1 METKLCGQVFMS
13 FLGHVTCQNYPWQ
26 GLRQHCLRRLITLYN
41 MCMHLHDCTLVD
53 YAQSL
58 RSTELGKT
66 MTRIQLCWRWWRVHI
81 PALVTVLHNLSI
93 HEYNI
98 LNPISSFSC
107 LQATA
112 MITPTVT
119 AGQEP
124 SRPSSGKSDSSK
136 SPASSSDEGD
146 SEYISYSD
154 GSSEGMY
161 MYSTNF
167 AMSWY
172 NALFLATKFP
182 FISTAFLTINNE
194 TRFQIS
200 SEMKSL

>member
-1 METKLCGQVFMS
+1 MT
-13 FLGHVTCQNYPWQ
+13 
-26 GLRQHCLRRLITLYN
+26 TLP
-41 MCMHLHDCTLVD
+41 VD
-53 YAQSL
+53 GAQSL

-66 MTRIQLCWRWWRVHI
+66 MTRTQLCWRWWKVHI
-81 PALVTVLHNLSI
+81 SALVTILHNLSI
-93 HEYNI
+93 HEYNNI
-98 LNPISSFSC
+98 IVNPIASFSC

-167 AMSWY
+167 VMSWY
-172 NALFLATKFP
+172 NVLFLATKFP

>member
-1 METKLCGQVFMS
+1 
-13 FLGHVTCQNYPWQ
+13 
-26 GLRQHCLRRLITLYN
+26 
-41 MCMHLHDCTLVD
+41 
-53 YAQSL
+53 
-58 RSTELGKT
+58 
-66 MTRIQLCWRWWRVHI
+66 
-81 PALVTVLHNLSI
+81 
-93 HEYNI
+93 
-98 LNPISSFSC
+98 
-107 LQATA
+107 

-172 NALFLATKFP
+172 NVLFLATKFP
-182 FISTAFLTINNE
+182 FISMAFLTINNE

>member
-1 METKLCGQVFMS
+1 MT
-13 FLGHVTCQNYPWQ
+13 
-26 GLRQHCLRRLITLYN
+26 TLP
-41 MCMHLHDCTLVD
+41 VD
-53 YAQSL
+53 GEQSL

-66 MTRIQLCWRWWRVHI
+66 MTRTQLCWRWWTVHT
-81 PALVTVLHNLSI
+81 PALVTILRNLSI
-93 HEYNI
+93 HEYNNI
-98 LNPISSFSC
+98 IVNPIASFSC

-136 SPASSSDEGD
+136 SPPSSSDEGD

-172 NALFLATKFP
+172 NVLFLATKFP

>member
-1 METKLCGQVFMS
+1 
-13 FLGHVTCQNYPWQ
+13 
-26 GLRQHCLRRLITLYN
+26 

-53 YAQSL
+53 GAQSL

-66 MTRIQLCWRWWRVHI
+66 MTRTQLCWRCWTIHI
-81 PALVTVLHNLSI
+81 PALVTILHNLSI

-98 LNPISSFSC
+98 LNPIASFSC

-161 MYSTNF
+161 IGTTQTLLCYGTLFSYKVSLYFSTQLSLPS
-167 AMSWY
+167 MMKIVSK
-172 NALFLATKFP
+172 FLQV
-182 FISTAFLTINNE
+182 SNNCLQQLLLG
-194 TRFQIS
+194 FCIG
-200 SEMKSL
+200 

>member
-1 METKLCGQVFMS
+1 MTAL
-13 FLGHVTCQNYPWQ
+13 P
-26 GLRQHCLRRLITLYN
+26 
-41 MCMHLHDCTLVD
+41 VD
-53 YAQSL
+53 GAQSL

-66 MTRIQLCWRWWRVHI
+66 MTRTQLCWRWWTVYT
-81 PALVTVLHNLSI
+81 PALVTILHNLSI
-93 HEYNI
+93 QEY
-98 LNPISSFSC
+98 PIASFSC

>member
-1 METKLCGQVFMS
+1 MS
-13 FLGHVTCQNYPWQ
+13 
-26 GLRQHCLRRLITLYN
+26 
-41 MCMHLHDCTLVD
+41 MHLHDCTLVD
-53 YAQSL
+53 GAQSL

-66 MTRIQLCWRWWRVHI
+66 MTRTQLCWRWWTIHI
-81 PALVTVLHNLSI
+81 PALVTILHNLSI

-98 LNPISSFSC
+98 LNPIASFSC

-154 GSSEGMY
+154 GSSEGMCIRTTQTLLCHGT
-161 MYSTNF
+161 MYS
-167 AMSWY
+167 
-172 NALFLATKFP
+172 FLLQSFP
-182 FISTAFLTINNE
+182 FFLHPAFLIVNNE

-200 SEMKSL
+200 SEIKSL

>member
-1 METKLCGQVFMS
+1 MT
-13 FLGHVTCQNYPWQ
+13 
-26 GLRQHCLRRLITLYN
+26 TLP
-41 MCMHLHDCTLVD
+41 VD
-53 YAQSL
+53 GAQSL

-66 MTRIQLCWRWWRVHI
+66 MTRTQLCWRWWTVYT
-81 PALVTVLHNLSI
+81 PALVTILHNLSI
-93 HEYNI
+93 HEY
-98 LNPISSFSC
+98 PIASFSC

-154 GSSEGMY
+154 GSSEGIY
-161 MYSTNF
+161 MYNTNF
-167 AMSWY
+167 VMSWY
-172 NALFLATKFP
+172 NVLFLATKFP